1 MKRRHIQ
8 QTFLTLALLMAV
20 ACTPSGH
27 LRPDVAD
34 GTLTTIALSCKVAE
48 AWCNPAA
55 PVLPAEVCRWLIPGC
70 LGVHGMATL
79 LLPAATPPLVPDAK
93 LSFMAADLSPPMPVA
108 PFEMWEEA
116 CRQEPVEGCEEAGGA
131 NRDGRDVVVVMRR

>member
-1 MKRRHIQ
+1 VKKRRIHQAI
-8 QTFLTLALLMAV
+8 LTLTLLMAV

-34 GTLTTIALSCKVAE
+34 GTLTTIALSCEVAE

-55 PVLPAEVCRWLIPGC
+55 PVLPADVCRWLIPGC
-70 LGVHGMATL
+70 LGVHGMAAL

-93 LSFMAADLSPPMPVA
+93 LTLMAVELSP
-108 PFEMWEEA
+108 A
-116 CRQEPVEGCEEAGGA
+116 CRSPRSRCGRRPAAGSRSRA
-131 NRDGRDVVVVMRR
+131 ARRRRERTGMAGMWWW